1 MEETLETIFTLLE
14 GDTLV
19 LALHPAQLTLAK
31 NARHQESWG
40 HVNLKLIV
48 HQFNHQGNLLR
59 GIVNYCKNFRK
70 KLKIKKLQFGT
81 IFYP

>member
-1 MEETLETIFTLLE
+1 MEETLETISMLLE
-14 GDTLV
+14 VDTLV

-31 NARHQESWG
+31 NARHQESWD
-40 HVNLKLIV
+40 HANLKPIV

-70 KLKIKKLQFGT
+70 N
-81 IFYP
+81 YR